1 LTWDRWH
8 ARARLRCSR
17 SIRLRAE
24 TEGLSSISRSRG
36 AKVGGSER
44 TTWQRV
50 PKSQTSCS
58 SAANLIRSLQ
68 HARARLRGSRS
79 IRLRAVIEGESNRA
93 EIEGL
98 SLTERCRGAKVGDS
112 ERTTW
117 QRVPKSHASL
127 SLTANLIWIRRHA
140 RARPR
145 GSRSIRLRAVIEG
158 LSSTLRSR
166 GAKVVVR
173 AWHEPVPKSH
183 SIVAWTDAIFL
194 LFARHHCKASSD
206 TPATTRIAAPLY
218 ELVTVCTC
226 TVRDTGA
233 AVTPGSR
240 LYSTVRVPELCRCS
254 AG

>member
-17 SIRLRAE
+17 SNRLRAE

-79 IRLRAVIEGESNRA
+79 IRLRAVIEG
-93 EIEGL
+93 
-98 SLTERCRGAKVGDS
+98 
-112 ERTTW
+112 
-117 QRVPKSHASL
+117 
-127 SLTANLIWIRRHA
+127 
-140 RARPR
+140 
-145 GSRSIRLRAVIEG
+145 

-183 SIVAWTDAIFL
+183 SVVAWTDAIFL
-194 LFARHHCKASSD
+194 LFARHHFSIKVLSD
-206 TPATTRIAAPLY
+206 TPATTRSRRRCMNSY
-218 ELVTVCTC
+218 SFVLV
-226 TVRDTGA
+226 R
-233 AVTPGSR
+233 
-240 LYSTVRVPELCRCS
+240 
-254 AG
+254 

>member
-1 LTWDRWH
+1 M
-8 ARARLRCSR
+8 
-17 SIRLRAE
+17 
-24 TEGLSSISRSRG
+24 
-36 AKVGGSER
+36 
-44 TTWQRV
+44 
-50 PKSQTSCS
+50 
-58 SAANLIRSLQ
+58 
-68 HARARLRGSRS
+68 
-79 IRLRAVIEGESNRA
+79 
-93 EIEGL
+93 
-98 SLTERCRGAKVGDS
+98 GDS

-194 LFARHHCKASSD
+194 LFAPPFQCSKASSD

-240 LYSTVRVPELCRCS
+240 LYSTVRGEPELCRCS
-254 AG
+254 DGQMLTAG